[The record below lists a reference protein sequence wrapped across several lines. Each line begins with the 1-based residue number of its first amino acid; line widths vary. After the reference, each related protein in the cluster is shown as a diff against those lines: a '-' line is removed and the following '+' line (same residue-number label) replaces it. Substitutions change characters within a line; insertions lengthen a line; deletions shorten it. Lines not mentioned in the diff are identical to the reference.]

1 MPEAAKSDVGTFF
14 GKYFLMKKL
23 AAGGM
28 GEIYLAKQQG
38 PAGFQK
44 ILVVKKILAHLT
56 ENKEF
61 IEAFLGEARL
71 AAQMNHRNVVQ
82 VFELGEESGAYF
94 IAMEYVAGKSLR
106 DVIDVAIKKKEKL
119 HPEHCRLI
127 AEMICDGASYA
138 HNLTDMTGRSLNLV
152 HRDLNPQNVLV
163 SYTGD
168 VKVID
173 FGIAKSEM
181 STVKTEAG
189 MIKGKFVYMSPEQSM
204 AKKLD
209 KRSDIF
215 AIGITLYEM
224 LTGINPFHKNNI
236 VLTLEAVQRYDPPP
250 PSEYDPSYAPF
261 DPIVAKALA
270 KDRDRRYGDASEMMD
285 DLRRVVLP
293 RPTERVAQLMQR
305 IFRAQVEEE
314 QKMLMDSDSMKL
326 TGSGPKRTPSKA
338 APAHTPSRPAAVTT
352 QPEVEGGTQM
362 LPQAATRK
370 PAVTPSKAA
379 PASRPAPRPPPPA
392 AAKKPQGAGDTL
404 IDMGGVGG
412 PVAPAPTLPHT
423 ESAPDDEVPGG
434 TAMLKP
440 GQALP
445 PPPPRRSAPKPAD
458 TMPEAPDEPAAD
470 EPPEGATAFLGTAPA
485 RGPAKRPAPR
495 PAPSGGATNIM
506 TAEESQ
512 AAQQEALAKM
522 KESENSVV
530 RTRTRAD
537 KRGELKAKK
546 SSKGMWIMLGV
557 GGLVAVAG
565 VIALLLFA
573 FADDSSGSP
582 RRKKATPVPV
592 DQTQVAPTPDS
603 APAKDDSAP
612 PAEEKP
618 RPKKA
623 EKAASDEAPREAA
636 AEKPK
641 AAPKKEK
648 AEESAPP
655 AKKVASGKV
664 LGMLTLNPGPNVP
677 VVFGGSAMPKQVG
690 AFNLPVTEGS
700 GTIEVGDSSTQFKVS
715 LDYAVSGG
723 AITFKVKS
731 EPWAIASINGTSKGK
746 TPVAD
751 VKVEKAMTV
760 LELKKPGSDAGMP
773 LRLLFKAN

>member
-1 MPEAAKSDVGTFF
+1 MQPSVAHFRLPHVLDPCLARTLPFRSPETRHALVESSMPEAAKSDVGSLF

-119 HPEHCRLI
+119 HAEHCRLI

-138 HNLTDMTGRSLNLV
+138 HNLTDMSGRSLNLV

-215 AIGITLYEM
+215 AIGISLYEM

-250 PSEYDPSYAPF
+250 PSEIDPSYAPF

-270 KDRDRRYGDASEMMD
+270 KDRDRRYSDASEMMD

-293 RPTERVAQLMQR
+293 RPPERVAQFMQR

-314 QKMLMDSDSMKL
+314 QKMLIDSDSMKL
-326 TGSGPKRTPSKA
+326 TGMGPKRTPSKPTPAHA
-338 APAHTPSRPAAVTT
+338 APRPAAVST

-362 LPQAATRK
+362 LPQAAARR
-370 PAVTPSKAA
+370 PAITPSKAA
-379 PASRPAPRPPPPA
+379 PPPQARPAPRPPPPA
-392 AAKKPQGAGDTL
+392 AARKPQGAGDTL
-404 IDMGGVGG
+404 IDMGGLDDAV
-412 PVAPAPTLPHT
+412 PPSPTMLHT
-423 ESAPDDEVPGG
+423 DAVDDEVPGG

-445 PPPPRRSAPKPAD
+445 PPPPRKAAPRPAETLED
-458 TMPEAPDEPAAD
+458 
-470 EPPEGATAFLGTAPA
+470 PPEGATAFLGTAPQRPQPRKA
-485 RGPAKRPAPR
+485 PAVASAKQ
-495 PAPSGGATNIM
+495 GATNIM
-506 TAEESQ
+506 TAEESE
-512 AAQQEALAKM
+512 AAQQEALVKM
-522 KESENSVV
+522 KEAENSVV
-530 RTRTRAD
+530 KTRTRAD
-537 KRGELKAKK
+537 KRAEMKTRK

-557 GGLVAVAG
+557 GGLVAVG
-565 VIALLLFA
+565 GIIALLLFA
-573 FADDSSGSP
+573 FAEDSSGTP
-582 RRKKATPVPV
+582 RKRKSSPVPV
-592 DQTQVAPTPDS
+592 DQTQVAPTPDPTPQENS
-603 APAKDDSAP
+603 PP
-612 PAEEKP
+612 PAEESP

-623 EKAASDEAPREAA
+623 Q
-636 AEKPK
+636 K
-641 AAPKKEK
+641 AAPPRDDGAQQAAAAMEQMKPAKK
-648 AEESAPP
+648 APAADAAP

-664 LGMLTLNPGPNVP
+664 LGTLLLNPGPNVA
-677 VVFGGSAMPKQVG
+677 VVFGGNQMP
-690 AFNLPVTEGS
+690 
-700 GTIEVGDSSTQFKVS
+700 
-715 LDYAVSGG
+715 
-723 AITFKVKS
+723 
-731 EPWAIASINGTSKGK
+731 
-746 TPVAD
+746 
-751 VKVEKAMTV
+751 
-760 LELKKPGSDAGMP
+760 
-773 LRLLFKAN
+773 

>member
-82 VFELGEESGAYF
+82 VFELGEETGAYF

-338 APAHTPSRPAAVTT
+338 SPAHTPSKPAAVTT

-370 PAVTPSKAA
+370 PAVTPSKAS
-379 PASRPAPRPPPPA
+379 PGRPAPRPPPPA

-404 IDMGGVGG
+404 IDMGGV
-412 PVAPAPTLPHT
+412 APEPTMPHT

-445 PPPPRRSAPKPAD
+445 PPPPRRGKPVDTVPEVAD
-458 TMPEAPDEPAAD
+458 ESPAAE

-485 RGPAKRPAPR
+485 RGPAKKPAPR
-495 PAPSGGATNIM
+495 PPPGGGGSTNIM
-506 TAEESQ
+506 TAEESH
-512 AAQQEALAKM
+512 AAQEQALAKM

-573 FADDSSGSP
+573 FADDSSGTP
-582 RRKKATPVPV
+582 RRKKSSPVPV
-592 DQTQVAPTPDS
+592 DQTQVAPTPDP
-603 APAKDDSAP
+603 APAKDDSPPP
-612 PAEEKP
+612 PAERPKP
-618 RPKKA
+618 RKAEQAEPADDAPAKEAAPAERPRPAPKKA
-623 EKAASDEAPREAA
+623 A
-636 AEKPK
+636 AED
-641 AAPKKEK
+641 
-648 AEESAPP
+648 SAP
-655 AKKVASGKV
+655 AKKVASGKI
-664 LGMLTLNPGPNVP
+664 LGTLGLNPGPNVA
-677 VVFGGSAMPKQVG
+677 VSFGGNAMPRQVG
-690 AFNLPVTEGS
+690 TFNLPITSDS
-700 GTIEVGDSSTQFKVS
+700 GTIEVGDDSTQFKVS
-715 LDYAVSGG
+715 LDYTVSGS
-723 AITFKVKS
+723 AISFKINS
-731 EPWAIASINGTSKGK
+731 NPWAIASVNGTSKGR
-746 TPVAD
+746 TPIAD
-751 VKVEKAMTV
+751 LKVEKADKATV
-760 LELKKPGSDAGMP
+760 VELKKPGSDTGMP
-773 LRLLFKAN
+773 LRLLYRPN